1 MNIDQVLVMFVFLST
16 ILGLILSKKRPA
28 SIFATSMLAL
38 VILQQISF
46 ESILTNLT
54 NNGLVVLV
62 LLLIVSHSIDKT
74 TFIVRLGR
82 AVVTRSYSTSFWRL
96 FAVTFSA
103 SALLNN
109 TAVVASLLT
118 PVKHNQLHPA
128 SKLLIPLSYAA
139 ILGGTVTLIG
149 TSTNLIVDSFLL
161 EHGHPGFNFFDFT
174 LFGITAGIGCGLL
187 LFLLSPLLPVLKSSG
202 QDMKSYLLEA
212 EVEANS
218 ELIGKSVE
226 QNHLRNLPELFLL
239 EIVRKGNTI
248 APVSPDDVIQ
258 QGDKL
263 VFSGN
268 AQKLDTLEHIQGLS
282 TFAQTSGLLSHNLTE
297 VIISNRATI
306 LGKTLKQLGFR
317 ALFDAAVVAI
327 RRDGE
332 AISGKLGDL
341 KLQAGDFLVLATGND
356 FAGRDNLKKNFFI
369 VSEHKIKRK
378 LNKLQEHFT
387 LLGFLIV
394 VALAAAQI
402 LPLATGLLFYAATL
416 TVMKISSLAEIK
428 RNLPLNLIIV
438 IVGALSLANAL
449 ENSGII
455 DLATSHILPII
466 AQFPPSYAPI
476 FALIC
481 IYVMTALLTEFVT
494 NNAAAAL
501 MFPFAYGLVS
511 AMQLPIMPYAL
522 ALAFAASASFIS
534 PYGYQTNLL
543 VFSASDY
550 RFSHFAKIGTPIS
563 LCYAIIVLSMLIWVY
578 F

>member
-1 MNIDQVLVMFVFLST
+1 MNIDQLLVMLVFLCTVMS
-16 ILGLILSKKRPA
+16 LIFSKKRPA
-28 SIFATSMLAL
+28 SIFAMSMLAL
-38 VILQQISF
+38 VILQQITVD
-46 ESILTNLT
+46 SILNNLT

-62 LLLIVSHSIDKT
+62 LLLLVSHSIDKT
-74 TFIVRLGR
+74 TFIVRLGQ
-82 AVVTRSYSTSFWRL
+82 AIVARSYTKSFWRL
-96 FAVTFSA
+96 FTVTFGA

-109 TAVVASLLT
+109 TAVVASLIT
-118 PVKHNQLHPA
+118 PLKHNQYHPA

-161 EHGHPGFNFFDFT
+161 DHGHAGFNFFDFT
-174 LFGITAGIGCGLL
+174 LFGLTAGLGCGLL
-187 LFLLSPLLPVLKSSG
+187 LFLLSPFLPALKSG
-202 QDMKSYLLEA
+202 EQEIKSYMLEA
-212 EVEANS
+212 EVELDS
-218 ELIGKSVE
+218 PLIGKSVE

-239 EIVRKGNTI
+239 EIVRQGKSIT
-248 APVSPDDVIQ
+248 PVSPDDIIQ
-258 QGDKL
+258 KGDKL

-268 AQKLDTLEHIQGLS
+268 AQKLDTLEHINGLS
-282 TFAQTSGLLSHNLTE
+282 TFAQTSGLLSNNLTE

-306 LGKTLKQLGFR
+306 QGKTLKQVGFR

-332 AISGKLGDL
+332 AISGKLGEL
-341 KLQAGDFLVLATGND
+341 TLQAGDFLVLATGND
-356 FAGRDNLKKNFFI
+356 FAGRENLKKNFFI

-378 LNKLQEHFT
+378 LTQLQERLT
-387 LLGFLIV
+387 LLGFLLVI
-394 VALAAAQI
+394 ALAASQI
-402 LPLATGLLFYAATL
+402 LPLATGLLFYIATL
-416 TVMKISSLAEIK
+416 TVMKISSLTEIK

-449 ENSGII
+449 ESSGLIAM
-455 DLATSHILPII
+455 ATSYFLPFL
-466 AQFPPSYAPI
+466 AQFSPSYAPI
-476 FALIC
+476 FALIL
-481 IYVMTALLTEFVT
+481 IYFLTVLLTEFVT

-501 MFPFAYGLVS
+501 MFPFVYGFVT

-543 VFSASDY
+543 VFSASEY
-550 RFSHFAKIGTPIS
+550 RFSHFAKIGAPIS
-563 LCYAIIVLSMLIWVY
+563 LCFAIIVLSMLVWVY